1 MLAQQAMTRWQQD
14 VERLGEAAD
23 AGEDTDAIVTEA
35 EGAIQQIVALTERVT
50 PFANYIDLATRF
62 EAQEV
67 LAALEALR
75 IHFGRVAR
83 LARRDIPWIDA
94 TQVVEALHAKRH

>member
-14 VERLGEAAD
+14 VERLGDAAD

-35 EGAIQQIVALTERVT
+35 EGAIQQIAALSERVE
-50 PFANYIDLATRF
+50 PFANYVDIAIRF
-62 EAQEV
+62 EAQEI

-75 IHFGRVAR
+75 THFSRVAR
-83 LARRDIPWIDA
+83 MARRDIPWIDA
-94 TQVVEALHAKRH
+94 TQVAEALHAKRH